1 MINLRINGLDKEF
14 IYKMMVLNM
23 KFSIDILNYSL
34 TNMLAEKERLK
45 KEQLEKEE
53 QIELIKVEIKDL
65 NERIDGIQN
74 ALNILLMVEHGQNQK

>member
-1 MINLRINGLDKEF
+1 
-14 IYKMMVLNM
+14 MVLNM